1 MIQQITILALL
12 STCAAHIIDRRDPK
26 DRPTPLSN
34 SRLIDNYEQWL
45 MNQFVAQLDETLPLD
60 PRGSPEMDPE
70 SQKTM
75 GNRNPGVNDGYGSHT
90 ISTTLEMF
98 TRKPLNEKSGKLITA
113 DDMKLFD
120 PPVAPIEKKETAERL
135 FFFRLPTWQLLLAS
149 IPSVIFLLL
158 IALTLIALFRVR
170 RRNASR
176 MKQMPAPYMI
186 SGAHTLPDSTN
197 TPQSF
202 LDRLNRMQHLD
213 TVVREREHSEIWT
226 RRETGPLTATTTLE
240 TLYRV

>member
-26 DRPTPLSN
+26 DRPTPLSD

-45 MNQFVAQLDETLPLD
+45 MNQFVAQLDETLPHD
-60 PRGSPEMDPE
+60 PTGPEMDRE

-75 GNRNPGVNDGYGSHT
+75 GNRNTDVNDGYGSHT

-98 TRKPLNEKSGKLITA
+98 TKKPLNEKSGKLITA

-120 PPVAPIEKKETAERL
+120 PPVAPIEKKET
-135 FFFRLPTWQLLLAS
+135 S
-149 IPSVIFLLL
+149 
-158 IALTLIALFRVR
+158 
-170 RRNASR
+170 
-176 MKQMPAPYMI
+176 
-186 SGAHTLPDSTN
+186 
-197 TPQSF
+197 
-202 LDRLNRMQHLD
+202 HLD